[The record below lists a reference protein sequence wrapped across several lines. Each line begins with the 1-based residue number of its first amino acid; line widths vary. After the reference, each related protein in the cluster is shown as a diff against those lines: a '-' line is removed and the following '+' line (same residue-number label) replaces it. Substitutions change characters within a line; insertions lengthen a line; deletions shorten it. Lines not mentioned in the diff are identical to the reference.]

1 MMLIYTYFISDPI
14 YRQYTKECKDFF
26 KKNWCVYQKF
36 FLKCYTSRDT
46 QYNCRKTC
54 HFCGPKCKDADIK
67 KCKRMH
73 KSCSNL
79 MISALCKKT
88 CHSCYDDE
96 YNNEYKNKENN
107 DQNNEHKNEENNDQN
122 NEHKNEE
129 NNDQNNE
136 HKNEENND
144 QNNENNNGINNEHKN
159 EENND

>member
-1 MMLIYTYFISDPI
+1 MGKEAFQNCFLPSPRPLTQIPSLGIK
-14 YRQYTKECKDFF
+14 YTKIQFTASILKSARIFSR
-26 KKNWCVYQKF
+26 KNWCGYQKF

-107 DQNNEHKNEENNDQN
+107 DTNNEHKNEE
-122 NEHKNEE
+122 K
-129 NNDQNNE
+129 
-136 HKNEENND
+136 
-144 QNNENNNGINNEHKN
+144 
-159 EENND
+159 